1 MLETTNKL
9 INRMNQFMDKAKAE
23 IKVEDVLTMD
33 QNSREALGLALD
45 MYQDACELARKNAEV
60 IERLDKT
67 TQELLETNKK
77 LLETNKKLLEK
88 AKDL

>member
-1 MLETTNKL
+1 MLEKTNKL
-9 INRMNQFMDKAKAE
+9 INKMDQFMDKAKAE
-23 IKVEDVLTMD
+23 IKFDDLLNMD
-33 QNSREALGLALD
+33 QNSREALGLALE
-45 MYQDACELARKNAEV
+45 MYSASCELARKNAEI

-77 LLETNKKLLEK
+77 LLER